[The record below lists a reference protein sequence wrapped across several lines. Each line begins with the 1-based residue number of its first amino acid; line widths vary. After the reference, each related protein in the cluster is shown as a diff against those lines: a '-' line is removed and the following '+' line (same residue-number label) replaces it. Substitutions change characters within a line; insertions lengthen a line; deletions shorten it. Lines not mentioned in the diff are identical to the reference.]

1 MANMSNEEALAFIE
15 KKATKVDDS
24 SYKLSRDD
32 TNEFY
37 DLNGIPKETVK
48 AFSDATNALLVGAY
62 QFNAKKTEELAAQAK
77 KDGKSIDEV
86 QVKLSINSNQF
97 PIKQVMY
104 AQKQYRNPQENGAPI
119 VKNLVAKTTISTTAI
134 LNKSVVEAAEAD
146 FKKALGL

>member
-1 MANMSNEEALAFIE
+1 MSNEEALAFIE
-15 KKATKVDDS
+15 KKATKVDDNS
-24 SYKLSRDD
+24 FKLSRDD

-48 AFSDATNALLVGAY
+48 AYADATNALLVGAY

-77 KDGKSIDEV
+77 KDGKDIEDV
-86 QVKLSINSNQF
+86 QVKLSINSAQF

-104 AQKQYRNPQENGAPI
+104 AQKSYRDPQHEGTAI

-134 LNKSVVEAAEAD
+134 LKKDIVEATEAD